1 MSTRTRVRYWLQHLV
16 EMMIAMGVGMAVLA
30 PLWPRLS
37 PAAEALSMAADMTVG
52 MAAWMAIRGHDLRM
66 ITEMS
71 AAMVAPFV
79 LMLVP
84 YAFGAVSAGAVMAG
98 GHLLMVVAMLAL
110 MGWQRDHYSHA
121 PSWNSVFRRRTVTA
135 S

>member
-30 PLWPRLS
+30 PLWPDLS
-37 PAAEALSMAADMTVG
+37 PAAETLAMAADMTVG

-66 ITEMS
+66 IAEMS
-71 AAMVAPFV
+71 VAMVGPFA
-79 LMLVP
+79 LLLVP
-84 YAFGAVSAGAVMAG
+84 YAFGLVSAGAVMGG
-98 GHLLMVVAMLAL
+98 GHVLMVVAMLAL
-110 MGWQRDHYSHA
+110 MWWQRDHYSHA
-121 PSWNSVFRRRTVTA
+121 PHWAAVFQRRTVTA